1 MSVYANVFV
10 LLPLE
15 YLVTCRLWGGLVF
28 MESEAEST
36 TVTTVDYF
44 FVLRQFFFCLLLHC
58 AKEEKNIVQNSWRIE
73 IYSACIPVQS
83 FLQSCELIAWY
94 GVLCSHSLSSE
105 GGF

>member
-44 FVLRQFFFCLLLHC
+44 FILRQFFFWSLASLRKRGKKYC
-58 AKEEKNIVQNSWRIE
+58 AE
-73 IYSACIPVQS
+73 
-83 FLQSCELIAWY
+83 
-94 GVLCSHSLSSE
+94 
-105 GGF
+105 